1 MTDQTPILSAT
12 PLHKAAKVGD
22 LMSPP
27 IGVFTRD
34 MTVAETVEKLRELT
48 QAAVITYC
56 YVVDAE
62 GKLEGV
68 VVMRDMLLAAPE
80 TKLEEIMLT
89 DVFWLRETMPLA
101 DALKAALNK
110 HFPVYPVADENGVLK
125 GLVRGEELFAEQAI
139 EISAQAGQ
147 MVGVEKEERLATPLG
162 RSLRLRH
169 PWLQIN
175 LLTAFVAAAVV
186 GIFEDTLARLVIL
199 AVFLPVMAGTDRQY
213 RLPGAGG
220 DAARHDAGRIEA
232 RPGRPAGRQGRH
244 ARPVQRRPGRR
255 SPPGVGMAFY
265 ATQQGEAQPWLMGFV
280 VFFAMAVSC
289 TVAGIAGRAHPAD
302 PEAARRRPG
311 DRVEHLPHHRQR
323 RRLDGR
329 VPDPGDGAADLVR
342 RDGHGFRAIHPSGWK
357 RGDGQQRG
365 REEILARADRRPA
378 HGSPQPRHPH
388 RLQERRP
395 PGRQGIAG
403 SGRGAAQRRLT
414 YFSKV
419 TFNAWMRSTT

>member
-1 MTDQTPILSAT
+1 MTDQTPVLSAT
-12 PLHKAAKVGD
+12 PLHKAATAGD

-27 IGVFTRD
+27 TGVFTRE

-48 QAAVITYC
+48 QAAVITYG

-68 VVMRDMLLAAPE
+68 VVMRDLLLATPE

-89 DVFWLRETMPLA
+89 NVFWLDEKMQLA

-110 HFPVYPVADENGVLK
+110 HFPVYPVADSNGVLK

-199 AVFLPVMAGTDRQY
+199 AVFLPVMAGQTGNTGCQALAVTLRGMTLGELKPGLVS
-213 RLPGAGG
+213 RLVAKEGMLGLCNGVLVGLTAGA
-220 DAARHDAGRIEA
+220 
-232 RPGRPAGRQGRH
+232 
-244 ARPVQRRPGRR
+244 
-255 SPPGVGMAFY
+255 GMAFY
-265 ATQQGEAQPWLMGFV
+265 AMQQGEAQPWLMGFV

-289 TVAGIAGRAHPAD
+289 TVAGISGALIPLTLKRLGAD
-302 PEAARRRPG
+302 PATASSIFLTTASDVASMG
-311 DRVEHLPHHRQR
+311 VFLT
-323 RRLDGR
+323 
-329 VPDPGDGAADLVR
+329 
-342 RDGHGFRAIHPSGWK
+342 
-357 RGDGQQRG
+357 
-365 REEILARADRRPA
+365 LATV
-378 HGSPQPRHPH
+378 
-388 RLQERRP
+388 LL
-395 PGRQGIAG
+395 I
-403 SGRGAAQRRLT
+403 
-414 YFSKV
+414 
-419 TFNAWMRSTT
+419 